1 MNAEE
6 IYQKHLAAFK
16 EGNLPM
22 GQASKYRTRDEIINA
37 LKDGELFPAIWKEC
51 AFHFLGA
58 FDMIGLYS
66 LLSFSTPAK
75 EAKHKKIFI
84 ALLNNLNIQ

>member
-1 MNAEE
+1 MTAEE
-6 IYQKHLAAFK
+6 IYQKHLSAFK
-16 EGNLPM
+16 EGNLPI
-22 GQASKYRTRDEIINA
+22 GTQKKYRTRDEVINA
-37 LKDGELFPAIWKEC
+37 LQAGELFPSIWKEC
-51 AFHFLGA
+51 AFHFLGS

-66 LLSFSTPAK
+66 LLAFSTPSK